1 MTGCAYQEGLT
12 ALQAR
17 VALLFNIEKKT
28 AAPPRVKRADC
39 DPQFRDGSERNLAS
53 QLPESGLM
61 RCRRLTEISIREIH
75 VEAGR
80 AVPRIVCPVEE
91 IEKLEP
97 ELKIDPFRNSVVL
110 VEVNV
115 GLDKVRPTEL
125 HRPLIS
131 VLTKSRNRK
140 VALRNC
146 PREPSVVGS

>member
-1 MTGCAYQEGLT
+1 MTGCAYQEGVDCSAGESSLVI
-12 ALQAR
+12 QYR
-17 VALLFNIEKKT
+17 KKT

-61 RCRRLTEISIREIH
+61 RCRRLAEISIREIH

-80 AVPRIVCPVEE
+80 AVPRIICPVEE

-115 GLDKVRPTEL
+115 RLDKVRPTEL
-125 HRPLIS
+125 RRPFTS

-146 PREPSVVGS
+146 PREPSVIGS